1 MPMQTLVH
9 MRTPSSG
16 LVAPT
21 AATQVDLHKTA
32 EIEEVIHKFEQLT
45 DVVGDGGRVR
55 VELSQVLLIYLANT

>member
-1 MPMQTLVH
+1 MQTLVH

-16 LVAPT
+16 LVVPA

-45 DVVGDGGRVR
+45 DVVGDGGGVR